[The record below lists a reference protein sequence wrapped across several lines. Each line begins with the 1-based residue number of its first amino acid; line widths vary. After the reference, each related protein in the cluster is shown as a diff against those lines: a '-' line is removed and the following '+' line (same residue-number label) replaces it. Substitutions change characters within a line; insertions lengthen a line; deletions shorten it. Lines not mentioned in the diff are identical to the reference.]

1 MPRPIRLCL
10 LLLGLALPT
19 LLLGAPRTGAAPV
32 RHPAP
37 SILHDYIVTLTPRML
52 TVQSYLRVSPELV
65 PEVYRQIDRDQDG
78 RTSDAERAA
87 WFQTHP
93 ARLSVALDGTP
104 QKAEISPAPPLS
116 REDLLVSISHPV
128 AVTYT
133 VALDPPVSGKHRIA
147 LTYGDNYLD
156 YDEYYVS
163 VAGDLT
169 SDGKPHGVASAK
181 YPATYQIVY
190 LMPPSSDSTIAAG
203 QLAPPPFTAPP
214 TPTPGPVPLT
224 PTPLVI
230 SAPAG
235 PVVAAAPPPPPSSSN
250 AGPVLDGLRNWRGE
264 IWSGL
269 AMLLLALGLGALHA
283 LTPGHGKAMVAAY
296 LIGSR
301 GRVRDAALLGGV
313 VTLTHTLGVVLLGLV
328 LLFANALAW
337 PRALQPALELAS
349 GLLIVGLGA
358 YLLVTRWRALPAR
371 RAPATTIPVRPVA
384 VPALSTAGA
393 ATAMHAHAQDHA
405 HPHDHDHDHDRAHGP
420 DHGHSHGGHSH
431 SHALPGDRVSTRALV
446 GLGISGGLVPCPD
459 ALAILLLAAGVGQ
472 IGLGLG
478 LVTAFSVGLAA
489 VLIGIGIALVTMK
502 GALERSGAAR
512 LATNPL
518 WTRWVPVASAGVVV
532 LVGLLLVTAALGAAW
547 G

>member
-1 MPRPIRLCL
+1 MLRPLRLCL
-10 LLLGLALPT
+10 LLLGLALPA
-19 LLLGAPRTGAAPV
+19 LLLSAAQAAAAPV

-65 PEVYRQIDRDQDG
+65 PEVYRQIDGDQDG
-78 RTSDAERAA
+78 RTSDVERAA
-87 WFQTHP
+87 WFQAHP
-93 ARLSVALDGTP
+93 AHLSFALDGVP

-133 VALDPPVSGKHRIA
+133 LALDPPVSGKHRIA

-181 YPATYQIVY
+181 YPATYQIIY
-190 LMPPSSDSTIAAG
+190 IMPPSNDSTIAAG

-214 TPTPGPVPLT
+214 TPTTGPAPLT
-224 PTPLVI
+224 PTPVVVN
-230 SAPAG
+230 APAG
-235 PVVAAAPPPPPSSSN
+235 PVVAATPPPAPSSSN
-250 AGPVLDGLRNWRGE
+250 AGPVLDMLRAWRGE

-337 PRALQPALELAS
+337 PRAFQPALELAS
-349 GLLIVGLGA
+349 GLLIVGLGC
-358 YLLVTRWRALPAR
+358 YLFITRWRALPAR
-371 RAPATTIPVRPVA
+371 PAPAAPLPVRPA
-384 VPALSTAGA
+384 VPALSAAGVGTVMQA
-393 ATAMHAHAQDHA
+393 PAHDHA
-405 HPHDHDHDHDRAHGP
+405 HPHDHR
-420 DHGHSHGGHSH
+420 HSHGGHSH
-431 SHALPGDRVSTRALV
+431 SHALPVARVGTRALV

-478 LVTAFSVGLAA
+478 LVTAFSLGLAA
-489 VLIGIGIALVTMK
+489 VLIGIGVALVTMK

-512 LATNPL
+512 LAANPL
-518 WTRWVPVASAGVVV
+518 WTHWVPVASAGVVV
-532 LVGLLLVTAALGAAW
+532 LVGLLLVTTALGAPW

>member
-10 LLLGLALPT
+10 LLLGLALPA
-19 LLLGAPRTGAAPV
+19 LLLSAARTAAAPV

-87 WFQTHP
+87 WFQDHP
-93 ARLSVALDGTP
+93 TRLSVALDGTP
-104 QKAEISPAPPLS
+104 QQASISSAPPLS

-133 VALDPPVSGKHRIA
+133 VALDAPVSGKHRIA

-169 SDGKPHGVASAK
+169 SDGKPHGVASAT

-214 TPTPGPVPLT
+214 TPTPGPAHPTHT
-224 PTPLVI
+224 PVVV

-235 PVVAAAPPPPPSSSN
+235 PVVAATPPPPSSSN
-250 AGPVLDGLRNWRGE
+250 AGPVLDGLRAWRGE

-283 LTPGHGKAMVAAY
+283 LTPGHGKALVAAY

-313 VTLTHTLGVVLLGLV
+313 VTLTHTLGVVLLGVV
-328 LLFANALAW
+328 LLLAGNLVW

-349 GLLIVGLGA
+349 GLLIVGLGG
-358 YLLVTRWRALPAR
+358 YLLITRWRALPAR
-371 RAPATTIPVRPVA
+371 PAPAATIPVRPVA
-384 VPALSTAGA
+384 VPALSAAGA
-393 ATAMHAHAQDHA
+393 AGVMHAHAHDHE
-405 HPHDHDHDHDRAHGP
+405 HPHDHAHNHGLEHDHVHT
-420 DHGHSHGGHSH
+420 HGGHSH
-431 SHALPGDRVSTRALV
+431 SHAVPGDRVSTRALV

-489 VLIGIGIALVTMK
+489 VLIGIGITLVTMK

-518 WTRWVPVASAGVVV
+518 WTRWVPVASAAVVV
-532 LVGLLLVTAALGAAW
+532 LVGLLLVTTALGAAW